1 MAPPQPTPPPKTPIF
16 RTPDELLRDTFLRLT
31 TAADLA
37 HATAACPSF
46 RRLIADHAFLGD
58 TAPSTRRLLSA
69 RLATPPSSR
78 PSHHT
83 PPPSPPAPSPASTSP
98 ARPSSPSP
106 AAGWRPSTSDP
117 VPRPDRPEFLA
128 TMTWRPLDFL
138 DGRALIA
145 GALVQ
150 EESSVLGLRHFRYR
164 YHNLLVRDLAV
175 CDPVHRRYTLL
186 PAVPGDLKAL
196 VRERELSELETFLAP
211 GDDEEDVLSFRVMCL
226 VQCRMNI
233 LLVFSSSDGQW
244 RSLPFYQWSAPEDEL
259 FDLPPVEDGLFD
271 RQFVH
276 GRFCWRLLFLN
287 KLVLLDPRTMES
299 SALNLPPQLGWG
311 SEFAIVEA
319 AQGMFGMLRKVQD
332 RRSEDD
338 DTYLLTYSSLRNNK
352 WHLEKAI
359 PLPVKG
365 AALLSVGA
373 GYLLIGAQPYT
384 RSSHEKPKFELLS
397 VDVKT
402 LQIELFAELSEATL
416 PDQLY
421 IGFPPSLCAP
431 TI

>member
-46 RRLIADHAFLGD
+46 RRLIADHAFLGYRTLHPPPLIGAVGD
-58 TAPSTRRLLSA
+58 
-69 RLATPPSSR
+69 ATFIPAQPPHPSSV
-78 PSHHT
+78 
-83 PPPSPPAPSPASTSP
+83 A
-98 ARPSSPSP
+98 ARAFTGFDFSCSS
-106 AAGWRPSTSDP
+106 
-117 VPRPDRPEFLA
+117 FLPF
-128 TMTWRPLDFL
+128 TGGRTWRPLDFL

>member
-1 MAPPQPTPPPKTPIF
+1 MMM
-16 RTPDELLRDTFLRLT
+16 
-31 TAADLA
+31 
-37 HATAACPSF
+37 
-46 RRLIADHAFLGD
+46 RR
-58 TAPSTRRLLSA
+58 
-69 RLATPPSSR
+69 
-78 PSHHT
+78 
-83 PPPSPPAPSPASTSP
+83 
-98 ARPSSPSP
+98 
-106 AAGWRPSTSDP
+106 
-117 VPRPDRPEFLA
+117 
-128 TMTWRPLDFL
+128 
-138 DGRALIA
+138 
-145 GALVQ
+145 
-150 EESSVLGLRHFRYR
+150 
-164 YHNLLVRDLAV
+164 
-175 CDPVHRRYTLL
+175 
-186 PAVPGDLKAL
+186 
-196 VRERELSELETFLAP
+196 
-211 GDDEEDVLSFRVMCL
+211 RVMCL

-244 RSLPFYQWSAPEDEL
+244 RSLPFYQWRAPEDEL
-259 FDLPPVEDGLFD
+259 FDLPPAEDGLFT

-311 SEFAIVEA
+311 SEFVIVEA

-352 WHLEKAI
+352 WHLEKVI

-373 GYLLIGAQPYT
+373 GYLLIGARPYT

-421 IGFPPSLCAP
+421 VGFPPSLLNIVGGKEEVCIPSGALFIWKAHAVSSINGCSRHVVQEEELVP
-431 TI
+431 LSVLWSRKRR